1 MSSCV
6 ESCLCCV
13 VMVGGEDPAHRYC
26 DCCSDGGEDNQLL
39 EPPLLRGLSPAPWL
53 TPDGSLPRGRS
64 PLPWLTPDSS
74 PASSRSSD
82 APPLPPRPIPRSP
95 IRSSPL
101 ALRDALYSA
110 RLPLPAHQPSPCH
123 CDGCTPSQQ
132 DEDSIYEEVGF
143 QYYSNPGVAGVT
155 GGLAT
160 VGLEKPPSRCQW
172 KRGSLGGPPDDR
184 ATCGLLGTSAVVFP
198 DAVFPLKAK
207 PSSTSSSGVG
217 GVLRSLGVCG
227 RTTSHSTVV
236 ETVSTCTLDDL
247 GSGHSAYGSGTY
259 GSGTCGSGTYGSG
272 TYGSGTYGLGT
283 NGSDAFV
290 KSNKPPSHTRRKVSL
305 APPQSM
311 HVPCVHDG
319 PVTSAWEP

>member
-1 MSSCV
+1 
-6 ESCLCCV
+6 
-13 VMVGGEDPAHRYC
+13 MVGGEDPAHRYC
-26 DCCSDGGEDNQLL
+26 DCCSDGGEEHQLL

-53 TPDGSLPRGRS
+53 TPDSSLPRGRS

-74 PASSRSSD
+74 PASSQSSD

-95 IRSSPL
+95 LRSSPL
-101 ALRDALYSA
+101 VLRDPLCPSRSPLSA
-110 RLPLPAHQPSPCH
+110 PQPSPCH

-143 QYYSNPGVAGVT
+143 QYYSNPGVLGGV
-155 GGLAT
+155 LPF
-160 VGLEKPPSRCQW
+160 GLEKPPSRCQS
-172 KRGSLGGPPDDR
+172 KCEFLGGPPDDR

-227 RTTSHSTVV
+227 RTASRSTVV

-247 GSGHSAYGSGTY
+247 GSGQSAYGSGTY
-259 GSGTCGSGTYGSG
+259 GSGTYGSDTYGTG
-272 TYGSGTYGLGT
+272 IYGS
-283 NGSDAFV
+283 NAFV
-290 KSNKPPSHTRRKVSL
+290 KSVKPQSHARRKVSM
-305 APPQSM
+305 APPRPM
-311 HVPCVHDG
+311 HILGVHNRLM
-319 PVTSAWEP
+319 TCAWEP